1 MRRRKNPWD
10 QPWVAIAAV
19 GGIIVVVIIALIF
32 FMSGGNTG
40 GPAAPAGQSSP
51 VQVTT
56 KATPPASGPSVTTSV
71 TGINAASIKESPT
84 ATVPVT
90 GVYVH
95 VNYLGSF
102 AGTYGMNGEK
112 LTLRDSGD
120 RVFPLNATT
129 GTVSASFHKE
139 DSSTRHEIVV
149 EIYKNG
155 KAIKFGK
162 NASAYG
168 DVSISST
175 V

>member
-10 QPWVAIAAV
+10 QPWVAIATV
-19 GGIIVVVIIALIF
+19 GGIIVVVIIALVF

-40 GPAAPAGQSSP
+40 GQAAPTGQSSP
-51 VQVTT
+51 AQVTT
-56 KATPPASGPSVTTSV
+56 KATPGASGSSVTTSV
-71 TGINAASIKESPT
+71 TGINAASIKEAPT

-95 VNYLGSF
+95 VNYIGSF

-112 LTLRDSGD
+112 LTVRNSGD

-139 DSSTRHEIVV
+139 DRSTRHEIEV
-149 EIYKNG
+149 EIYKDG